1 MGHSKKEGEQQTN
14 AYLSVEQQEVQDPMV
29 IGDEPVARDG
39 ESDWYETVVGTS
51 KRQEYTCSD
60 GD

>member
-1 MGHSKKEGEQQTN
+1 
-14 AYLSVEQQEVQDPMV
+14 MV

-60 GD
+60 GDWCALSIPIMA